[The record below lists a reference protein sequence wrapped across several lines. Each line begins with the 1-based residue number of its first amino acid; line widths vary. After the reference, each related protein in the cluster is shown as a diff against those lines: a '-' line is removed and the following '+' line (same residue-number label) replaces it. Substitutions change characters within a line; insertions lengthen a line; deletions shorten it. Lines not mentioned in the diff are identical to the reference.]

1 MKDKKYC
8 GQVVL
13 WDDKR
18 SFGFIRTTELL
29 SFGEQQIFVHRSNCI
44 DDLYL
49 GAHCEFEIGDAYKIN
64 RKPQAVRVKVSKNA
78 AGLNVLA
85 EAFREVGCELSDRA

>member
-1 MKDKKYC
+1 MKEKYC

-29 SFGEQQIFVHRSNCI
+29 PFGEEQIFVHRTNCI

-49 GAHCEFEIGDAYKIN
+49 GAHCQFEIGDAYKVN
-64 RKPQAVRVKVSKNA
+64 RKPQAVRVTIRVYG
-78 AGLNVLA
+78 AGLEVLA
-85 EAFREVGCELSDRA
+85 NGIDGGAV